1 MNTTFAIGIPTL
13 NRADLLVP
21 ALRKYE
27 NDFPTTRIIVYDNG
41 AQDISTLY
49 LRDALSRPSVA
60 RLTTLE
66 KEDGSNIGVAAAW
79 NKICERAF
87 GGFDVSGSHKVEN
100 ILMLNDDIYLG
111 RKESHILQLIEKYKD
126 DDFIIGEKGWCSFVL
141 PKKTFEKIGS
151 FDEEFWPAY
160 FEDGDYRYRMQL
172 QGMSYI
178 TAPELTP
185 VYFRES
191 MTRQKDPSLNQ
202 HFEKNKMR
210 YNEKWGGLPELE
222 MYDFPFNIR
231 PK

>member
-126 DDFIIGEKGWCSFVL
+126 DDLTTV
-141 PKKTFEKIGS
+141 
-151 FDEEFWPAY
+151 D
-160 FEDGDYRYRMQL
+160 RMQL